1 MRLPRISVPRWTKT
15 SAEVQSAVK
24 RRWGHCV
31 FVIDIIRGPESSE
44 PLVVA
49 ELLDRP
55 ADAITSKR
63 ECWLALEAFQEDL
76 SYSEWD
82 LIEMLLIQDA
92 RDRHPFARLGW
103 IDEAV
108 DWISSETGISY
119 RRSRAR
125 IEQFN
130 ASPDYCLLKVSGEGQ
145 PPVWLKAAPMSLA
158 SEYAVTLRLT
168 ERFPRYLP
176 KVIGWR
182 DDWSA
187 WLSADGGWPMSKNI
201 AEARSLSN
209 AGRRLA
215 ELQLASIDEVP
226 ELLTAGCT
234 DQRIVALSPGIRRLL
249 PYLEESMAAPIPDA
263 LRLVKRSRLDEIANF
278 VEEICSRLDA
288 LGVPDTLLHND
299 ISPDNILCGGDGAVF
314 VDWAE
319 AGVGIPFVSLEL
331 LRKQLTQAGCPET
344 EVQRF
349 VALYRQSWRALLSD
363 ATIDEITRYLPL
375 LTAASFLYSR
385 QQWFTVEHRS
395 DADFRSFARSLAR
408 QMDRAAM
415 LCESSYTLSA

>member
-1 MRLPRISVPRWTKT
+1 
-15 SAEVQSAVK
+15 VK
-24 RRWGHCV
+24 RRWGRCV
-31 FVIDIIRGPESSE
+31 FVIDIIRGPERSE

-55 ADAITSKR
+55 ADAITSEH
-63 ECWLALEAFQEDL
+63 ECWLALDAFQDDL
-76 SYSEWD
+76 SYSERS
-82 LIEMLLIQDA
+82 LIDGLLVQDA
-92 RDRHPFARLGW
+92 RERHPFARLGW

-108 DWISSETGISY
+108 DWISSETGKAYSH
-119 RRSRAR
+119 SRER

-145 PPVWLKAAPMSLA
+145 PPVWLKAVPVSLA
-158 SEYAVTLRLT
+158 REYTVTLRLA

-176 KVIGWR
+176 QVMASR

-187 WLSADGGWPMSKNI
+187 WLSADGGWPISKDI
-201 AEARSLSN
+201 TRSMSLSN
-209 AGRRLA
+209 VGRRLA
-215 ELQLASIDEVP
+215 ELQLASLDEVP

-249 PYLEESMAAPIPDA
+249 PYLEESMAAPTPGE
-263 LRLVKRSRLDEIANF
+263 LRLVKRSRLDEIANS
-278 VEEICSRLDA
+278 VEEICWRLDA

-299 ISPDNILCGGDGAVF
+299 ISPDNILCGSDGAVF
-314 VDWAE
+314 ADWAE

-331 LRKQLTQAGCPET
+331 LRKQFTQAGCPEA

-349 VALYRQSWRALLSD
+349 VAFYRQSWSALLSN
-363 ATIDEITRYLPL
+363 AIIHEIIRYLPL
-375 LTAASFLYSR
+375 LTAASFLCSR

-415 LCESSYTLSA
+415 LCESGYTLRV

>member
-1 MRLPRISVPRWTKT
+1 MHLPRVTVPRWTKT
-15 SAEVQSAVK
+15 SAEIQSAVK

-31 FVIDIIRGPESSE
+31 FVVDIIRGPESSE

-49 ELLDRP
+49 ELLDRR
-55 ADAITSKR
+55 AGAITSER
-63 ECWLALEAFQEDL
+63 ECWLALEGFRENL
-76 SYSEWD
+76 SYSERT
-82 LIEMLLIQDA
+82 LIEILLVQDA
-92 RDRHPFARLGW
+92 REHHPFARLGW

-108 DWISSETGISY
+108 DWIGSETGSSY
-119 RRSRAR
+119 RRPRAR

-176 KVIGWR
+176 KVIGSR
-182 DDWSA
+182 EDWSA
-187 WLSADGGWPMSKNI
+187 WLSADGGWPMSKDI
-201 AEARSLSN
+201 AESRFLSN
-209 AGRRLA
+209 VGRRLA

-234 DQRIVALSPGIRRLL
+234 DQRIMALSPDIRRLL
-249 PYLEESMAAPIPDA
+249 PYLEESMTAPIPGE

-278 VEEICSRLDA
+278 VEEMCLRLDA

-314 VDWAE
+314 LDWAE

-331 LRKQLTQAGCPET
+331 LRKQFTQAGCPQT

-349 VALYRQSWRALLSD
+349 VAQYRQSWRALLSD
-363 ATIDEITRYLPL
+363 AIIQEITRYLPL
-375 LTAASFLYSR
+375 LTTASFLCSR

-415 LCESSYTLSA
+415 LCESGYTLSA

>member
-1 MRLPRISVPRWTKT
+1 MHLPRVTVPRWTKT
-15 SAEVQSAVK
+15 SAEIQSAVK

-31 FVIDIIRGPESSE
+31 FVIDIIRGPDSSE

-49 ELLDRP
+49 ELLALSVD
-55 ADAITSKR
+55 DITSER
-63 ECWLALEAFQEDL
+63 ECWLALEGFQEDL
-76 SYSEWD
+76 SYSERN
-82 LIEMLLIQDA
+82 LIEMLLVQDA
-92 RDRHPFARLGW
+92 RERHPFARLGW

-108 DWISSETGISY
+108 DWISSEIGSSY

-130 ASPDYCLLKVSGEGQ
+130 ASPDYCLLKISGEGQ
-145 PPVWLKAAPMSLA
+145 SPVWLKAVPMSLA

-176 KVIGWR
+176 QVIASR

-187 WLSADGGWPMSKNI
+187 WLSADGGWPMSKDI
-201 AEARSLSN
+201 AESRSFSN

-234 DQRIVALSPGIRRLL
+234 DQRIVALSSGIRRLL
-249 PYLEESMAAPIPDA
+249 PYLEESMAAPTPGE

-278 VEEICSRLDA
+278 VEEMCMRLDT

-314 VDWAE
+314 ADWAE

-331 LRKQLTQAGCPET
+331 LRKQFTQAGCPET

-363 ATIDEITRYLPL
+363 AIIHEITRYLPL
-375 LTAASFLYSR
+375 LTAASFLCSR

-395 DADFRSFARSLAR
+395 DADFRSFARSVAR
-408 QMDRAAM
+408 QMDRAAT
-415 LCESSYTLSA
+415 LCESGYTLSA